1 MSHRVPTSAAPR
13 SASTPRVRN
22 PATDLRTASVGSPCF
37 TRYHKHTTAFL
48 QWLRR
53 LHGPPAPFFLRL
65 PLLAGRL
72 EAYIQ
77 HLWSSNA
84 PRSHASDTVFGLCF
98 FFPLCRD
105 ALAGP
110 KRLLKGWD
118 ILEPSQRRPPLP
130 FGIVQLLAAR
140 WAAQGRH
147 DLGVAALLGFECY
160 FRPSELCGVLLSD
173 ITWDRSVRN
182 DKIFIG
188 AIALRQTKTGA
199 NMEVLLRAN
208 HTTILLRE
216 YIAIRTRQPDAS
228 AKTARLFT
236 FNADHFR
243 TQLQQAL
250 TDMGLAHLHFTP
262 HCLRH
267 GGATRDRKLGLD
279 MQEIQD
285 RGRWVQLK
293 PCQRYV
299 QIWSS
304 LAIQMHLP
312 DHIAALLLK
321 LRLDATVTTDA
332 FVTLFK
338 MALKRASLPSMP
350 RATSALP
357 YSRSLRQPS
366 HT

>member
-1 MSHRVPTSAAPR
+1 M
-13 SASTPRVRN
+13 RN

-37 TRYHKHTTAFL
+37 TRYHKHTTVFL

-53 LHGPPAPFFLRL
+53 QHGPPAPFFLRL
-65 PLLAGRL
+65 PLLSNRL

-77 HLWSSNA
+77 HLWGSNA
-84 PRSHASDTVFGLCF
+84 PRSHASDTVFGLSF

-118 ILEPSQRRPPLP
+118 VLEPTQRRPPLP
-130 FGIVQLLAAR
+130 FSVVQLLAAR
-140 WAAQGRH
+140 WAAEGRR
-147 DLGVAALLGFECY
+147 DLAIAALLGFECY

-208 HTTILLRE
+208 HTTTLFRE
-216 YIAIRTRQPDAS
+216 YLAVRTRQPGAHD
-228 AKTARLFT
+228 KGARLFT
-236 FNADHFR
+236 FNADHVR
-243 TQLQQAL
+243 TQLQRAL
-250 TDMGLAHLHFTP
+250 TTMGLAHLHFTP

-293 PCQRYV
+293 SCQRYV

-304 LAIQMHLP
+304 LAIQMQLP
-312 DHIAALLLK
+312 DHIAAFLLK
-321 LRLDATVTTDA
+321 LRLDANVTTDA
-332 FVTLFK
+332 FVALFTLAVTRGDLTT
-338 MALKRASLPSMP
+338 M
-350 RATSALP
+350 
-357 YSRSLRQPS
+357 SRSKSPLSPPRSCRHPS